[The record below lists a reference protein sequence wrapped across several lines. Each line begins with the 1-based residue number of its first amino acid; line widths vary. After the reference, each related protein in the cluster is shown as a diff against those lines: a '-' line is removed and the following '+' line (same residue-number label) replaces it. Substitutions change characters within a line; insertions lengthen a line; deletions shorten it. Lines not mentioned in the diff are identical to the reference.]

1 MNKFQMMNTNKEF
14 QIRRLGPDSVG
25 EAKQLF
31 FVLSGIFGDK
41 PANASEGHV
50 EKLLHNPAVY
60 ILAALCDE
68 EIVGGLTAYEL
79 PMYHADVAE
88 LYIYDIGVKAAFQRM
103 GVASKMLDSLKANCG
118 GKGIEV
124 VFVDASEADGGAL
137 DFYRSTKAS
146 EEKVIQFTY
155 ELDYDRRSSA

>member
-1 MNKFQMMNTNKEF
+1 MNTKKEF
-14 QIRRLGPDSVG
+14 QVKRFGPGSVREAQRLFV
-25 EAKQLF
+25 
-31 FVLSGIFGDK
+31 VLSEIFGDK
-41 PANASEGHV
+41 AANASDGHV
-50 EKLLHNPAVY
+50 EKLLQNPAVY

-88 LYIYDIGVKAAFQRM
+88 VYIYDIGVRAAFQRM
-103 GVASKMLDSLKANCG
+103 GVAGNMLDSLRASCL

-124 VFVDASEADGGAL
+124 VFVDASEADAHAL
-137 DFYRSTKAS
+137 DFYRATKAS

-155 ELDYDRRSSA
+155 EIDHDRRPSA

>member
-1 MNKFQMMNTNKEF
+1 MNTNKEF
-14 QIRRLGPDSVG
+14 QIKRLGPDSVP
-25 EAKQLF
+25 EAQQLF
-31 FVLSGIFGDK
+31 FVLSEIFGDK
-41 PANASEGHV
+41 PANASKGHV

-60 ILAALCDE
+60 ILAALFEE

-103 GVASKMLDSLKANCG
+103 GVASKMLISLKAYCG
-118 GKGIEV
+118 GKEINAI
-124 VFVDASEADGGAL
+124 FVDASEADAHAL
-137 DFYRSTKAS
+137 DFYRATKAS

-155 ELDYDRRSSA
+155 ALE